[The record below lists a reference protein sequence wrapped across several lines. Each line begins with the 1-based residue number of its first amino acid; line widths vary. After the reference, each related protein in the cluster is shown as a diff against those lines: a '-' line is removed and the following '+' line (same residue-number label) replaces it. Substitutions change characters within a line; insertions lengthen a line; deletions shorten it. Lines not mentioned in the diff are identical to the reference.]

1 MRVSRHNAVNEVQ
14 MQRESNPYGWR
25 DTPIYHHAS
34 TYEKAPTE
42 ICECF
47 YRLIGF
53 RELFLYFFVF
63 FFNTKEFSCTW
74 CMYPNSDQHNWH
86 EYYKHTY
93 HRIHFFLLSS
103 SLIIH
108 HSPQI
113 KNTIHITE
121 AVNETNI
128 LSLLSENINDINT
141 VVAIYFDISKK
152 YLPSSLSISSI
163 QM

>member
-1 MRVSRHNAVNEVQ
+1 
-14 MQRESNPYGWR
+14 MQLMKCRCNGNR
-25 DTPIYHHAS
+25 TRIAGGTPQFITMQAPMK
-34 TYEKAPTE
+34 KAPTE